1 MAKNRGQQ
9 ARRQII
15 ILLAA
20 AVLIVGGGLFY
31 FMNQPE
37 DEQPTVQTE
46 GRVAIPVAVRD
57 LQRGTQLSTQVIRL
71 DYLPPALVPEDA
83 IISLDRFNRRVL
95 SRNKRSGDYIRES
108 DLGAYNAPGS
118 YSGLITPGKRV
129 IVMDATKITGAMGYL
144 RVGDIVDVIS
154 ISSPG
159 TGTIGNTGGQ
169 IIARGM
175 GKDGK
180 FGFATSDG
188 SQPGQ
193 LSRKQRNIRNF
204 NRGTNRNN
212 ILSTGEVTAK
222 TLVKRAEI
230 LDVPRR
236 SRNDQFNNIVMA
248 VNKSDAEQLLLA
260 QASGHMLKLLFRP
273 FGEEVDYSV
282 EDIARIEADPQILE
296 FVSGSSR
303 SLVLAPRE

>member
-9 ARRQII
+9 ARRQLI

-20 AVLIVGGGLFY
+20 AVLLVGGGLFY
-31 FMNQPE
+31 FISQPSE
-37 DEQPTVQTE
+37 EQAVVQTE
-46 GRVAIPVAVRD
+46 GRIAIPVAVRN

-95 SRNKRSGDYIRES
+95 ARDKRANDYIRES

-118 YSGLITPGKRV
+118 YSGIITPGKRV
-129 IVMDATKITGAMGYL
+129 IVLDATRIRGAMGYL
-144 RVGDIVDVIS
+144 RVGDIIDVIS
-154 ISSPG
+154 ISRPG
-159 TGTIGNTGGQ
+159 TGTTGGTGGQ
-169 IIARGM
+169 IIAKGM

-188 SQPGQ
+188 GQPGQ
-193 LSRKQRNIRNF
+193 LSRKQRAIRSF
-204 NRGTNRNN
+204 NKGNRNN

-222 TLVKRAEI
+222 TLVKRAEV

-236 SRNDQFNNIVMA
+236 SRKDQFNNIVLS
-248 VNKSDAEQLLLA
+248 VSKDDAEQLLLA

-303 SLVLAPRE
+303 RLVLAPRE